1 MNSVKT
7 LMLLFITLL
16 STQACHAKPSE
27 HIKNSRLTLQNYG
40 FAYCMKEKTVD
51 IESEAYLNYSRATGI
66 YFNNGSH
73 NSPDSYQTIE
83 NYIKTH
89 TKSHNFKS
97 FEGDNVLFSCLE
109 IYNSPTYQNQVKQL
123 DSYISPE

>member
-1 MNSVKT
+1 MTKFNK
-7 LMLLFITLL
+7 LLLL
-16 STQACHAKPSE
+16 IVSTISTQACHANLSE

-40 FAYCMKEKTVD
+40 LAYCMKEKTVD

-83 NYIKTH
+83 NYIKTY
-89 TKSHNFKS
+89 TKSHSFKS

-109 IYNSPTYQNQVKQL
+109 SYNSPTYQSQVKQL